1 MIGADVSTEASKE
14 LSPSCSHLVGEV
26 PISPRTVTVA
36 FVLKGKRTQTM
47 KTSSHYLVEEL
58 R

>member
-14 LSPSCSHLVGEV
+14 LSPSRSQLVGEL

-36 FVLKGKRTQTM
+36 FVLKGNAHKQ
-47 KTSSHYLVEEL
+47 
-58 R
+58 

>member
-14 LSPSCSHLVGEV
+14 LSPSCSQLVGEL

-36 FVLKGKRTQTM
+36 FVLKGNAHKQ
-47 KTSSHYLVEEL
+47 
-58 R
+58 